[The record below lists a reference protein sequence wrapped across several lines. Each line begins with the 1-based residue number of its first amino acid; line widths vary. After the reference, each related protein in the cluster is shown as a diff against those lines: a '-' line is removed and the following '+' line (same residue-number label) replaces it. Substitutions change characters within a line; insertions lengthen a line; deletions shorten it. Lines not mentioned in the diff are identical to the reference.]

1 MKYTQNNNSSGTSN
15 VQHLFDG
22 WCKAQLLP
30 LDVEALNGFFNY
42 ITQNDLNDW
51 LGEPSI
57 AEVDNDHYSGYGHEW
72 YYRTPRGATI
82 GIGFRWGTA
91 RVRGDGRVN
100 TDDVIDF
107 INWILEQDN
116 GCH

>member
-1 MKYTQNNNSSGTSN
+1 MKYIQHNNASGTSN
-15 VQHLFDG
+15 IQHLVNN
-22 WCKAQLLP
+22 WCNEQLLP
-30 LDVEALNGFFNY
+30 LDVEALIGFFNY
-42 ITQNDLNDW
+42 ITQDDLNDW

-57 AEVDNDHYSGYGHEW
+57 AEIDNENDKGYGHEW

-91 RVRGDGRVN
+91 RIRGDGYVN

-107 INWILEQDN
+107 VNWILEQDN
-116 GCH
+116 A

>member
-1 MKYTQNNNSSGTSN
+1 MKYIQHNTPNGTFN
-15 VQHLFDG
+15 VQHLFND

-30 LDVEALNGFFNY
+30 LDVEALIGFFNY
-42 ITQNDLNDW
+42 ITQDDLNDW

-57 AEVDNDHYSGYGHEW
+57 AEIDNENDKGYGHEW

-82 GIGFRWGTA
+82 GIGFRWGFA
-91 RVRGDGRVN
+91 RVRGDGYVN

-107 INWILEQDN
+107 VNWILEQDN
-116 GCH
+116 A